1 VTDGNLDKK
10 TFAGIA
16 GLCGTYNIPLVFEPT
31 SVPKAVLPVSA
42 GTLGALDIV
51 KPNEKELVAVRPL
64 GTVGCLSNIAGLSAF
79 SWVLYRVA
87 FVGRVRRWCKLATSR
102 ACSWRTSLKCRAR

>member
-1 VTDGNLDKK
+1 MTDGNLDKK

-42 GTLGALDIV
+42 DTLGALDIV
-51 KPNEKELVAVRPL
+51 KPNEKELVAVRP
-64 GTVGCLSNIAGLSAF
+64 VGNRQLAVPHAHCN
-79 SWVLYRVA
+79 VLCC
-87 FVGRVRRWCKLATSR
+87 WC
-102 ACSWRTSLKCRAR
+102 CCCC